1 MCIRDR
7 HSLGDEQQY
16 RTSDEVEKWKSDSDP
31 IQILG
36 ATMKDRDWL
45 TDEEDENIQQQ
56 ATAEVKKAVEF
67 AEQSPWPTAA
77 DLETDVT
84 SHSVGVS

>member
-1 MCIRDR
+1 
-7 HSLGDEQQY
+7 
-16 RTSDEVEKWKSDSDP
+16 
-31 IQILG
+31 
-36 ATMKDRDWL
+36 MKARDWL
-45 TDEEDENIQQQ
+45 TDEEDESIQQQ
-56 ATAEVKKAVEF
+56 AAAEIKKAVEF